1 MQQLSAMARKTGG
14 ARDGGTTPFLH
25 RDDQWPRGLP
35 RGRRGGGSAPRRPP
49 AKNTKYVQ
57 PTDAHICTT
66 DRCQLIR
73 IIFLEARKRHH
84 SYVQTTNQQVPKSS
98 RTGGK
103 ASSGRAWGQSLLP
116 GGKASYLDG
125 KTSYLDVNLVLCRHP
140 TTTLS
145 LSSS

>member
-1 MQQLSAMARKTGG
+1 MQQLSAMARKTGA
-14 ARDGGTTPFLH
+14 ARDRGTTPFLH

-49 AKNTKYVQ
+49 AKKHQVCHQ
-57 PTDAHICTT
+57 VCTT

-103 ASSGRAWGQSLLP
+103 ASAGDKASSGRAWGQSLLP

-140 TTTLS
+140 NT
-145 LSSS
+145 